1 MEAAAPGEASVQD
14 EAVDK
19 SNFKECNQIA
29 FYRRQKLLCPGK
41 SLYRALLD
49 SVTLSDENVKFQ
61 IIHEENKVLLQVEI
75 YEIEG
80 SIFRIKINEAAPLRA
95 RYEVPDVLI
104 KEPTTQRLSVSQKEA
119 GILVLTNVNKDY
131 TLQVTA
137 NPFQVELHSKGET
150 VLSTN
155 SNGLLYFEHL
165 QPPPSDRKS
174 TAENEEAASD
184 SSKEK
189 QEDLGL
195 WQEKFG
201 SFLDFK
207 AHGPSSVGVDFS
219 LHGFDHVYGIP
230 QHAESLLLKNTSD
243 GDAYRLYNLDI
254 FGHKIHDKIG
264 IYGSVPLLLA
274 HKPNRT
280 SGIFWLN
287 SSETLVDINTK
298 AVAEIFV
305 SGRISWVS
313 IFDPLMNKSLIEKN
327 SALLRFPLKHIQ
339 SGSAA
344 DTAKQRAV
352 PLTDVRWMSESG
364 IIDVFLLMG
373 PTAFDIFKQFAQL
386 TGTQALPPLFSLGY
400 HQCRWNYEDEQ
411 DVKAVDAGFDEHDIP
426 YDVIWLDIEHTDGKR
441 YFTWDKKKFQNPKR
455 MQELLRKK
463 KRKLVV
469 IVDPHIKADPMYAL
483 YSQGKDKGYFV
494 KDRNGQDFE
503 GICWPDFTNP
513 EVRKWYADQFAFKT
527 YKGSTNILFVWNDMN
542 EPSVF
547 KGAELTMQKDA
558 VHYNNW
564 EHRELHNLYGFYQQ
578 MATAEGLIKRS
589 SGKER
594 PFVLTRSFFAGSQKY
609 GAVWTGDNTAE
620 WGYLKISIPML
631 LTISLAGISFCGAD
645 VGGFIGDPEPELLVR
660 WYQAGAYQPFFRGHS
675 NMESKRREPWLFGE
689 KNTQIIREA
698 IRERYVLLPYL
709 YTLFYRAHTVAEPV
723 MRPLWVEFPGKLET
737 FGVEN
742 EYMLGNALLVH
753 PVTDKEAK
761 AVSVLLPGSE
771 EIWYDFRTFIR
782 VENPG
787 TLNIPVTLDNIPVFQ
802 RGGTVIPLKTAA
814 GKSTEWMIDVSYEL
828 RVALSTEARAIGEL
842 YLDDG
847 HSFQYLHKKQ
857 FLYRKFTFHKNIL
870 SSSCMGESG
879 QYHTTCVVERVIFL
893 GVGQQPTFVS
903 VCSKVTTMLKQ
914 GLTFAEKSL
923 NSSRKTDV
931 PYVNGKEKEVV
942 FTYDTKTSVLTL
954 ENLALSID
962 ADWKICVK

>member
-1 MEAAAPGEASVQD
+1 M
-14 EAVDK
+14 
-19 SNFKECNQIA
+19 C
-29 FYRRQKLLCPGK
+29 
-41 SLYRALLD
+41 
-49 SVTLSDENVKFQ
+49 
-61 IIHEENKVLLQVEI
+61 
-75 YEIEG
+75 EIEG
-80 SIFRIKINEAAPLRA
+80 NIFRLKIDEAAPLRA
-95 RYEVPDVLI
+95 RYKVPDVLVQ
-104 KEPTTQRLSVSQKEA
+104 EPTTQRLSISQKDA
-119 GILVLTNVNKDY
+119 GILVLSSVNEDY
-131 TLQVTA
+131 KLQVTA
-137 NPFQVELHSKGET
+137 NPFQVELQSKGET
-150 VLSTN
+150 VLSMN

-165 QPPPSDRKS
+165 QPPPSDRKP
-174 TAENEEAASD
+174 TAEKKEEAASD

-201 SFLDFK
+201 SFLDIK
-207 AHGPSSVGVDFS
+207 AHGPSSVGMDFS

-230 QHAESLLLKNTSD
+230 QHTEALLLKNTSD

-287 SSETLVDINTK
+287 SSETLVDISTK
-298 AVAEIFV
+298 AVAEHV
-305 SGRISWVS
+305 
-313 IFDPLMNKSLIEKN
+313 
-327 SALLRFPLKHIQ
+327 A

-344 DTAKQRAV
+344 ETAKQRAV

-373 PTAFDIFKQFAQL
+373 PTAFDVFKQFAQL
-386 TGTQALPPLFSLGY
+386 TGTQAMPPLFSLGY

-426 YDVIWLDIEHTDGKR
+426 YDVIWLDIEHTDDKR
-441 YFTWDKKKFQNPKR
+441 YFTWDKKKFQNPRK
-455 MQELLRKK
+455 MQEHLRKK

-469 IVDPHIKADPMYAL
+469 IVDPHIKADPTYTL
-483 YSQGKDKGYFV
+483 YSQAKDKGYFV

-503 GICWPDFTNP
+503 GICWPGSSCYLDFTNP

-564 EHRELHNLYGFYQQ
+564 EHREVHNLYGFYQQ
-578 MATAEGLIKRS
+578 MATAEGLIRRS

-594 PFVLTRSFFAGSQKY
+594 PFVLTRSFFAGSQR
-609 GAVWTGDNTAE
+609 GSVDWRQHGRV
-620 WGYLKISIPML
+620 GL
-631 LTISLAGISFCGAD
+631 LENI
-645 VGGFIGDPEPELLVR
+645 
-660 WYQAGAYQPFFRGHS
+660 HS
-675 NMESKRREPWLFGE
+675 NASHHQHGRDFILW
-689 KNTQIIREA
+689 
-698 IRERYVLLPYL
+698 
-709 YTLFYRAHTVAEPV
+709 
-723 MRPLWVEFPGKLET
+723 RPLWVEFPGKIET

-753 PVTDKEAK
+753 PVTEQEAK

-771 EIWYDFRTFIR
+771 EIWYDFRKFKR
-782 VENPG
+782 MEDPG
-787 TLNIPVTLDNIPVFQ
+787 TLKIPVTLENIPVFQ
-802 RGGTVIPLKTAA
+802 RGGTVIPLKTRAR
-814 GKSTEWMIDVSYEL
+814 KSTEWMIDISYEL
-828 RVALSTEARAIGEL
+828 RVALDTEACATGEL

-857 FLYRKFTFHKNIL
+857 FLYRKFTFRKNIL
-870 SSSCMGESG
+870 SSSCTDESG
-879 QYHTTCVVERVIFL
+879 QYHTTCVVERVIVL
-893 GVGQQPTFVS
+893 GFGQQPNL
-903 VCSKVTTMLKQ
+903 VTACPK
-914 GLTFAEKSL
+914 
-923 NSSRKTDV
+923 D
-931 PYVNGKEKEVV
+931 GKEKEVV
-942 FTYDTKTSVLTL
+942 FKYDTKTSALTL
-954 ENLALSID
+954 ENLALNVD
-962 ADWKICVK
+962 TDWKICIN

>member
-1 MEAAAPGEASVQD
+1 MEAAAQGEASIQD

-29 FYRRQKLLCPGK
+29 FYRRQKLLHPGK

-49 SVTLSDENVKFQ
+49 TVTLSDENVKFH

-80 SIFRIKINEAAPLRA
+80 NIFRLKINEAAPLRA

-104 KEPTTQRLSVSQKEA
+104 KEPTTQKLSMSQKEG
-119 GILVLTNVNKDY
+119 GILVLTSVNGDY
-131 TLQVTA
+131 NLRVTA
-137 NPFQVELHSKGET
+137 NPFQVELQFKDET
-150 VLSTN
+150 VLSMN

-165 QPPPSDRKS
+165 QPPPSDRKP

-184 SSKEK
+184 SSKDN

-195 WQEKFG
+195 WQERFG
-201 SFLDFK
+201 SFLDIK
-207 AHGPSSVGVDFS
+207 AHGPSSVGMDFS
-219 LHGFDHVYGIP
+219 LHGFDHLYGIP
-230 QHAESLLLKNTSD
+230 QHTESLLLKNTSD

-264 IYGSVPLLLA
+264 IYGSVPLLIA
-274 HKPNRT
+274 HKPDRT

-298 AVAEIFV
+298 AVAE
-305 SGRISWVS
+305 
-313 IFDPLMNKSLIEKN
+313 
-327 SALLRFPLKHIQ
+327 HIPTET
-339 SGSAA
+339 AA
-344 DTAKQRAV
+344 DISKQRAV
-352 PLTDVRWMSESG
+352 PVTDVRWMSESG

-441 YFTWDKKKFQNPKR
+441 YFTWDKKKFQNPKK

-463 KRKLVV
+463 KRK
-469 IVDPHIKADPMYAL
+469 
-483 YSQGKDKGYFV
+483 GKEKGYFV
-494 KDRNGQDFE
+494 KDRNGKDFE
-503 GICWPDFTNP
+503 GICWPGSSYYLDFTNP

-631 LTISLAGISFCGAD
+631 LTISMAGISFCGAD

-675 NMESKRREPWLFGE
+675 NMKSKRREPWLFGE

-709 YTLFYRAHTVAEPV
+709 YTLFYRAHTEAEPV
-723 MRPLWVEFPGKLET
+723 MRPLWIEFPEKLET
-737 FGVEN
+737 FGVED
-742 EYMLGNALLVH
+742 EYMLGNALLVY

-761 AVSVLLPGSE
+761 AVSVLLPGLE
-771 EIWYDFRTFIR
+771 EVWYDFRKFKR
-782 VENPG
+782 MEDRG
-787 TLNIPVTLDNIPVFQ
+787 TLKIPVTLENIPIFQ

-814 GKSTEWMIDVSYEL
+814 GKSTEWMTNISYEL
-828 RVALSTEARAIGEL
+828 RVALNTEACAVGEL

-870 SSSCMGESG
+870 SSSCTDESG
-879 QYHTTCVVERVIFL
+879 QYRTTCVVERVIFL
-893 GVGQQPTFVS
+893 GLGQRPTFVTA
-903 VCSKVTTMLKQ
+903 CSK
-914 GLTFAEKSL
+914 G
-923 NSSRKTDV
+923 
-931 PYVNGKEKEVV
+931 GKEKEVV
-942 FTYDTKTSVLTL
+942 FTYDTKTAVLIL
-954 ENLALSID
+954 ENLALRVDS
-962 ADWKICVK
+962 DWEICIK